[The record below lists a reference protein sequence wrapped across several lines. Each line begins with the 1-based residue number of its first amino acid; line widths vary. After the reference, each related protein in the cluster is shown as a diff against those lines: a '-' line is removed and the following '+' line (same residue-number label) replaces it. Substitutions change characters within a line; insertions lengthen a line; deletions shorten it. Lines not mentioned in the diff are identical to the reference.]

1 MSNDAK
7 PSIREALKAHLLAQV
22 ESAVERDVA
31 ELERLAATYNFDA
44 AALLQL
50 LRGKNFLSNLSYP
63 RDPIPQSPDETVAAE
78 KQPGFDGTFR
88 DLMACYRNH
97 PRSPIHQLKHNI
109 RQGYERSLKR
119 LEKDIGNQRV
129 LDCSADI
136 VQKNYDKWSA
146 GGKKIAMGHELVGK
160 LRMLCRFG
168 ATVLNDDACIR
179 LAGILGNMSFAVSKG
194 SGERLTADHA
204 RAIRATAREHFGWDS
219 IALAQAFQFEFPK
232 LRQIDVIGEW
242 VPISEP
248 GTSEMMKGNEKWV
261 RGLRWSDIDENMI
274 LRRVLTSG
282 RRDQHKEVAYNLK
295 RSVMVMEEINRV
307 PMEKRKGP
315 MIICEFTMLPWSHN
329 EYRRKWRIVANKA
342 GVPKSIKN
350 VDNREKATADGESES
365 GAETAL

>member
-1 MSNDAK
+1 MSEK
-7 PSIREALKAHLLAQV
+7 PDLQAI
-22 ESAVERDVA
+22 
-31 ELERLAATYNFDA
+31 ELEEARLRERLEKLAVFKQLARELNISVPGGPPSLVLNNPSAQATPSQPTAPEAGLEFD
-44 AALLQL
+44 
-50 LRGKNFLSNLSYP
+50 FM
-63 RDPIPQSPDETVAAE
+63 
-78 KQPGFDGTFR
+78 GTFKS
-88 DLMACYRNH
+88 LMDCYRQN
-97 PRSPIHQLKHNI
+97 PKSPIHQLKHNVS
-109 RQGYERSLKR
+109 QAYERSLKR

-129 LDCSADI
+129 ADWSADI
-136 VQKNYDKWSA
+136 VQKNYDEWSA

-160 LRMLCRFG
+160 LRMLCSFG

-179 LAGILGNMSFAVSKG
+179 LGAILGSMRFAVSKG
-194 SGERLTADHA
+194 SGERLTVDHA

-248 GTSEMMKGNEKWV
+248 GTSEMVKGNEKWV
-261 RGLRWSDIDENMI
+261 RGLRWSDVDENMI

-295 RSVMVMEEINRV
+295 RSAMVMEEINRV

-315 MIICEFTMLPWSHN
+315 MIICEFTMLPWSVN
-329 EYRRKWRIVANKA
+329 EYRRKWRKVADKA

-350 VDNREKATADGESES
+350 GDSREKTTASGEQEL

>member
-1 MSNDAK
+1 MTNPDLQA
-7 PSIREALKAHLLAQV
+7 I
-22 ESAVERDVA
+22 
-31 ELERLAATYNFDA
+31 ELEEARLRERLEKLAAFKQLARELNISVPGGAPSPVLNSPSVQA
-44 AALLQL
+44 APSEPTAPEAVL
-50 LRGKNFLSNLSYP
+50 GSDFK
-63 RDPIPQSPDETVAAE
+63 
-78 KQPGFDGTFR
+78 GTFKSLI
-88 DLMACYRNH
+88 DCYRQN
-97 PRSPIHQLKHNI
+97 PKSPIHELKHNTG
-109 RQGYERSLKR
+109 QAYERSLKR
-119 LEKDIGNQRV
+119 LEREIGNQRV
-129 LDCSADI
+129 ADWSADV
-136 VQKNYDKWSA
+136 VQKNYDEWSA

-194 SGERLTADHA
+194 GGERLTVDHA

-219 IALAQAFQFEFPK
+219 IALAQAFQFAFPK

-242 VPISEP
+242 VPIGDSTPSEIIR
-248 GTSEMMKGNEKWV
+248 GNEKWV

-295 RSVMVMEEINRV
+295 RSAMVMEEINRV
-307 PMEKRKGP
+307 PMEKRKGA
-315 MIICEFTMLPWSHN
+315 MIICEFTMLPWSVN
-329 EYRRKWRIVANKA
+329 EYRRKWRKVADKA

-350 VDNREKATADGESES
+350 GDSREKTRPEGEPEL

>member
-1 MSNDAK
+1 M
-7 PSIREALKAHLLAQV
+7 
-22 ESAVERDVA
+22 
-31 ELERLAATYNFDA
+31 
-44 AALLQL
+44 
-50 LRGKNFLSNLSYP
+50 
-63 RDPIPQSPDETVAAE
+63 
-78 KQPGFDGTFR
+78 GTFKS
-88 DLMACYRNH
+88 LMDCYRQN
-97 PRSPIHQLKHNI
+97 PKSPIHQLKHNVS
-109 RQGYERSLKR
+109 QAYERSLKR

-129 LDCSADI
+129 ADWSADI
-136 VQKNYDKWSA
+136 VQKNYDEWSA

-160 LRMLCRFG
+160 LRMLCSFG

-179 LAGILGNMSFAVSKG
+179 LGAILGSMRFAVSKG
-194 SGERLTADHA
+194 SGERLTVDHA

-248 GTSEMMKGNEKWV
+248 GTSEMVKGNEKWV
-261 RGLRWSDIDENMI
+261 RGLRWSDVDENMI

-295 RSVMVMEEINRV
+295 RSAMVMEEINRV

-315 MIICEFTMLPWSHN
+315 MIICEFTMLPWSVN
-329 EYRRKWRIVANKA
+329 EYRRKWRKVADKA

-350 VDNREKATADGESES
+350 GDSREKTTANGEQEL